1 MRRNERTHQRCS
13 ILNNWRR
20 SPAVQTN
27 PATRPEKEQ
36 CNEQEQSTYPR
47 VLDPPGVR
55 GHTRAISKRGT
66 PLRPR
71 RSTRG
76 ARSVACGRHHRLCRR
91 AHRGRRER
99 VLRRTRTRHP
109 LLVRTRRR
117 PPRIARPIVVDSGKR
132 ADSRSIRTRWQVHG
146 DVCNRCEPESVHC
159 VFHIAHPRV
168 GGRGST
174 HPSSHGATGGGG
186 TVRRPGSGVACAHP
200 GQVGNRGGI
209 VATTG
214 TALARA
220 EPDRRTT
227 RHQLDPRS
235 VGVLNMT
242 PIHHENVEFDLE
254 DDTLTI
260 RLGDPN
266 LNVVVRYLQSDGSD
280 MDEYRLY
287 RLDWKDDQWLVH
299 VNTPLL
305 NKKIETAI
313 ELYSEDLGADKAK
326 QVSLEDLLFCTV
338 SDICE
343 LLEAVEAHQRE
354 EHP

>member
-1 MRRNERTHQRCS
+1 
-13 ILNNWRR
+13 
-20 SPAVQTN
+20 
-27 PATRPEKEQ
+27 
-36 CNEQEQSTYPR
+36 
-47 VLDPPGVR
+47 
-55 GHTRAISKRGT
+55 
-66 PLRPR
+66 
-71 RSTRG
+71 
-76 ARSVACGRHHRLCRR
+76 
-91 AHRGRRER
+91 
-99 VLRRTRTRHP
+99 
-109 LLVRTRRR
+109 
-117 PPRIARPIVVDSGKR
+117 
-132 ADSRSIRTRWQVHG
+132 
-146 DVCNRCEPESVHC
+146 
-159 VFHIAHPRV
+159 
-168 GGRGST
+168 
-174 HPSSHGATGGGG
+174 
-186 TVRRPGSGVACAHP
+186 
-200 GQVGNRGGI
+200 
-209 VATTG
+209 
-214 TALARA
+214 
-220 EPDRRTT
+220 
-227 RHQLDPRS
+227 
-235 VGVLNMT
+235 MT